1 MRSRPLLIALS
12 VAVTVQIV
20 GTLLI
25 FALLVAPG
33 ASALL
38 LSARPG
44 RALFLSVLLS
54 LVFTWLGLALAYFT
68 DLPVG
73 FFITSLAFA
82 AYLTVRAA
90 RRVVTV

>member
-1 MRSRPLLIALS
+1 M
-12 VAVTVQIV
+12 QIV

-38 LSARPG
+38 LSARPS

-54 LVFTWLGLALAYFT
+54 LVFTWLGLAFAYFT

-90 RRVVTV
+90 RRVVTI